1 MIKRKIAAVI
11 GVALITG
18 GSLTATLAQDAKK
31 KDRTVQ
37 QYTCKDLM
45 RENGANRDVAI
56 AFLQGFLLG
65 KSGGEAFNL
74 DVLHRQSSEFIEDCL
89 DNPHE
94 KAVDVMSKVK
104 R

>member
-1 MIKRKIAAVI
+1 MKIKNKIAAAI

-18 GSLTATLAQDAKK
+18 GILNAASAQDAKK
-31 KDRTVQ
+31 GRTVE
-37 QYTCKDLM
+37 QYTCKDVM
-45 RENGANRDVAI
+45 RENGANRNVTI

-89 DNPHE
+89 ENPHE
-94 KAVDVMSKVK
+94 KAVDVMSKAK
-104 R
+104 K